1 MTQSE
6 LFKKHFPTLDDAEV
20 ATAVSLDGL
29 AVSVVARRGVP
40 DVFVVR
46 FASEKGALRPIVMN
60 RKTAEMLR
68 LVLQQE
74 GF

>member
-6 LFKKHFPTLDDAEV
+6 LFEKHFPTLADAEV
-20 ATAVSLDGL
+20 ANAASADGL
-29 AVSVVARRGVP
+29 AVSMVARHGVP
-40 DVFVVR
+40 DVFVVK
-46 FASEKGALRPIVMN
+46 FASEKGAFRPIVMN

-68 LVLQQE
+68 VILQQE